1 MLWKTYLPRQYDVN
15 KIERHLIETN
25 DYFIPPTSDR
35 VDIKKWARKLY
46 ENATIFELSDGEI
59 IVGLGALYFNQAPD
73 FSYGTHVCVLKEY
86 QDGMYGIEMM
96 IKMVEYAQNNGSE
109 GYRCEIRK
117 SNRPLVKFYKSL
129 GFTVEKDISLPDS
142 NEIDLI
148 ISKKFIN
155 GTK

>member
-1 MLWKTYLPRQYDVN
+1 M
-15 KIERHLIETN
+15 
-25 DYFIPPTSDR
+25 SDR
-35 VDIKKWARKLY
+35 
-46 ENATIFELSDGEI
+46 EI

-96 IKMVEYAQNNGSE
+96 IKMVEYAQNHGSE

-148 ISKKFIN
+148 ISKKCSELR
-155 GTK
+155 